1 MPPLILQAAV
11 KTLKPLKVLSY
22 GPTYSG
28 KTLSSLYLAVGLV
41 MKIRNCTEAEA
52 YKHIVLIDTEFG
64 RGALYNKI
72 GLYNYLRIDPPYYTE
87 KLVDLIEQ
95 LNNMPEVDVIV
106 ADSLTHFWVK
116 EGGILDQKAAKDKM
130 GGNSYTNWQDF
141 TAKFNKMIDTIL
153 ASPKHIFATARAKTD
168 TALVTG
174 ENGKATPKSYGLKP
188 ELRDNVEYDFDIVF
202 NIDKQSH
209 NLIVDKGVPGLKPL
223 YEIATPEIG
232 QQIYG
237 LFNADA
243 VVPKRTKKDIADDI
257 RSVAK
262 ANNMIPFVQLEL
274 RGRKLEDIEE
284 SELLSLESNLINQVK
299 KSQIKK

>member
-1 MPPLILQAAV
+1 MPLILQAAV
-11 KTLKPLKVLSY
+11 KTVKPLKVLSY

-72 GLYNYLRIDPPYYTE
+72 GLYNYLKIDPPYYTE

-95 LNNMPEVDVIV
+95 LNSMEQVDVII

-116 EGGILDQKAAKDKM
+116 EGGILDQKAAKDKL

-202 NIDKQSH
+202 NIDKQTH

-243 VVPKRTKKDIADDI
+243 VVAQRTKKDIAEDL
-257 RSVAK
+257 RSIAK
-262 ANNMIPFVQLEL
+262 TNNMIPFVQLEL
-274 RGRKLEDIEE
+274 RGRKLEDLEQT
-284 SELLSLESNLINQVK
+284 ELLALETTLINQVK
-299 KSQIKK
+299 KLQIKK

>member
-1 MPPLILQAAV
+1 MPLILQAAV
-11 KTLKPLKVLSY
+11 KTVKPLKVLSY

-72 GLYNYLRIDPPYYTE
+72 GLYNYLKIDPPYYTE

-95 LNNMPEVDVIV
+95 LNSMEQVDVII

-116 EGGILDQKAAKDKM
+116 EGGILDQKAAKDKL

-202 NIDKQSH
+202 NIDKQTH

-232 QQIYG
+232 QQIYN

-243 VVPKRTKKDIADDI
+243 VVAQRTKKDIAEDL
-257 RSVAK
+257 RSIAK
-262 ANNMIPFVQLEL
+262 TNNMIPFVQLEL
-274 RGRKLEDIEE
+274 RGRKLEDLEQT
-284 SELLSLESNLINQVK
+284 ELLALETTLINQVK
-299 KSQIKK
+299 KLQIKK

>member
-1 MPPLILQAAV
+1 MPLILQAAV
-11 KTLKPLKVLSY
+11 KTVKPLKVLSY

-72 GLYNYLRIDPPYYTE
+72 GLYNYLKIDPPYYTE

-95 LNNMPEVDVIV
+95 LNSMEQVDVII

-116 EGGILDQKAAKDKM
+116 EGGILDQKAAKDKL

-141 TAKFNKMIDTIL
+141 TAKFNKMVDTIL

-202 NIDKQSH
+202 NIDKQTH

-243 VVPKRTKKDIADDI
+243 VVAQRTKKDIAEDL
-257 RSVAK
+257 RSIAK
-262 ANNMIPFVQLEL
+262 TNNMIPFVQLEL
-274 RGRKLEDIEE
+274 RGRKLEDLEQT
-284 SELLSLESNLINQVK
+284 ELLALETTLINQVK
-299 KSQIKK
+299 KLQIKK

>member
-1 MPPLILQAAV
+1 MALILQAAT
-11 KTLKPLKVLSY
+11 KILKPLKVLSY

-52 YKHIVLIDTEFG
+52 YKHIVMIDTEFG

-87 KLVDLIEQ
+87 KLVDMINQ
-95 LNNMPEVDVIV
+95 LNAMEQVDVIII
-106 ADSLTHFWVK
+106 DSLTHFWVK
-116 EGGILDQKAAKDKM
+116 EGGILDQKAAKDKL

-141 TAKFNKMIDTIL
+141 TTKFNKMIDSIL
-153 ASPKHIFATARAKTD
+153 TSPKHIFTTARAKTD

-174 ENGKATPKSYGLKP
+174 DNGKATPKSYGLKP

-209 NLIVDKGVPGLKPL
+209 NLIVDKGVPGLKPV
-223 YEIATPEIG
+223 YEIATVEIG
-232 QQIYG
+232 KEIYS
-237 LFNADA
+237 LFSADS
-243 VVPKRTKKDIADDI
+243 VVPTRSKMDIADSI
-257 RSVAK
+257 RSIAK
-262 ANNMIPFVQLEL
+262 ANTMIPFVQLEL
-274 RGRKLEDIEE
+274 RGRKLEDLEE
-284 SELLSLESNLINQVK
+284 SDMLSLEKSLLDNVK
-299 KSQIKK
+299 KMQAK

>member
-1 MPPLILQAAV
+1 
-11 KTLKPLKVLSY
+11 
-22 GPTYSG
+22 
-28 KTLSSLYLAVGLV
+28 
-41 MKIRNCTEAEA
+41 MKLRNCTEAEA

-72 GLYNYLRIDPPYYTE
+72 GLYNYLKIDPPYYTE

-95 LNNMPEVDVIV
+95 LNGMEQVDVII

-116 EGGILDQKAAKDKM
+116 EGGILDQKAAKDKL

-141 TAKFNKMIDTIL
+141 TAKFNKMVDTIL

-202 NIDKQSH
+202 NIDKQTH

-232 QQIYG
+232 QQIYD

-243 VVPKRTKKDIADDI
+243 VVAQRTKKDIAQDL

-262 ANNMIPFVQLEL
+262 SNNMIPFVQLEL
-274 RGRKLEDIEE
+274 RGRKLEDLEQ
-284 SELLSLESNLINQVK
+284 SELLSLETTLINQVK
-299 KSQIKK
+299 KLQIKK

>member
-1 MPPLILQAAV
+1 MPLILQAAV
-11 KTLKPLKVLSY
+11 KTVKPLKVLSY

-72 GLYNYLRIDPPYYTE
+72 GLYNYLKIDPPYYTE

-95 LNNMPEVDVIV
+95 LNGMEQVDVII

-116 EGGILDQKAAKDKM
+116 EGGILDQKAAKDKL

-141 TAKFNKMIDTIL
+141 TAKFNKMVDTIL

-202 NIDKQSH
+202 NIDKQTH

-232 QQIYG
+232 QQIYD

-243 VVPKRTKKDIADDI
+243 VVAQRTKKDIAEDL

-262 ANNMIPFVQLEL
+262 SNNMIPFVQLEL
-274 RGRKLEDIEE
+274 RGRKLEDLEQ
-284 SELLSLESNLINQVK
+284 SELLSLETTLINQVK
-299 KSQIKK
+299 KLQIKK

>member
-1 MPPLILQAAV
+1 MPLILQAAV
-11 KTLKPLKVLSY
+11 KTVKPLKVLSY

-72 GLYNYLRIDPPYYTE
+72 GLYNYLKIDPPYYTE

-95 LNNMPEVDVIV
+95 LNSMEQVDVII

-116 EGGILDQKAAKDKM
+116 EGGILDQKAAKDKL

-141 TAKFNKMIDTIL
+141 TAKFNKMVDTIL

-202 NIDKQSH
+202 NIDKQTH

-232 QQIYG
+232 QQIYN

-243 VVPKRTKKDIADDI
+243 VVAQRTKKDIAEDL
-257 RSVAK
+257 RSIAK
-262 ANNMIPFVQLEL
+262 TNNMIPFVQLEL
-274 RGRKLEDIEE
+274 RGRKLEDLEQT
-284 SELLSLESNLINQVK
+284 ELLALETTLINQVK
-299 KSQIKK
+299 KLQIKK

>member
-41 MKIRNCTEAEA
+41 MKIRNCSEEEA

-116 EGGILDQKAAKDKM
+116 EGGILDQKAAKDKL

-223 YEIATPEIG
+223 YDIATPEIG
-232 QQIYG
+232 KQIYD

-257 RSVAK
+257 RNVAK
-262 ANNMIPFVQLEL
+262 ANGMIPFVQLEL

-284 SELLSLESNLINQVK
+284 SELLSLETNLINQVK

>member
-284 SELLSLESNLINQVK
+284 SELLSLETNLINQVK

>member
-1 MPPLILQAAV
+1 MSLILQAATKV
-11 KTLKPLKVLSY
+11 LKPLKVLSY

-28 KTLSSLYLAVGLV
+28 KTLSSLYIAVGLV
-41 MKIRNCTEAEA
+41 MKIRNCTEEEA

-64 RGALYNKI
+64 RGALYNNI

-95 LNNMPEVDVIV
+95 LNQMEQVNVIII
-106 ADSLTHFWVK
+106 DSLTHFWVK
-116 EGGILDQKAAKDKM
+116 EGGILDQKAAKDKQ

-153 ASPKHIFATARAKTD
+153 SSPKHILTTARAKTD

-174 ENGKATPKSYGLKP
+174 DNGKAAPKSYGLKP

-209 NLIVDKGVPGLKPL
+209 NLIVDKGVPGLKPV
-223 YEIATPEIG
+223 YDIATTQVGQEIFN
-232 QQIYG
+232 
-237 LFNADA
+237 LFNAGA
-243 VVPKRTKKDIADDI
+243 VVLERNKEEIADSI
-257 RSVAK
+257 RQIAK
-262 ANNMIPFVQLEL
+262 ANAMISFVQLEL
-274 RGRKLEDIEE
+274 RGRKLEDLEE
-284 SELLSLESNLINQVK
+284 SEMKNLEKSLLENVK
-299 KSQIKK
+299 KAQIKK